1 METKKLMV
9 AALVSVVCLEPIR
22 FNGAKYAPGST
33 ITGLTEKQAEQLVTS
48 NHAELV
54 RRDFAAEQAAADKE
68 AARQADA
75 EKQAAADQAATDKA
89 LSDQAAARQA
99 DADQAASEQA
109 AADQAEAAQAAADK
123 AQADQDAA
131 VKTDAAKTTPKK
143 R

>member
-1 METKKLMV
+1 MGIDKLMTL
-9 AALVSVVCLEPIR
+9 ALVSVVCLEPIR

-33 ITGLTEKQAEQLVTS
+33 ITGLTEKQAEQLVTG

-68 AARQADA
+68 AARQADVA
-75 EKQAAADQAATDKA
+75 KQAAADQAAVDRF
-89 LSDQAAARQA
+89 LVDQAAARQA

-109 AADQAEAAQAAADK
+109 AADQAETAQAAADK
-123 AQADQDAA
+123 AKADQDAA
-131 VKTDAAKTTPKK
+131 VKTDTAKTTPKK